1 MLVSV
6 AVVPEG
12 GKNKTGRMRYFN
24 SRSRDKSNRGV
35 WSKQAIWF
43 YPKGYEEI
51 LEYFIWENGFF

>member
-1 MLVSV
+1 
-6 AVVPEG
+6 
-12 GKNKTGRMRYFN
+12 MRYFN